1 MSAFD
6 KSKRGL
12 LEPAYILHSRDY
24 RDTSL
29 IIDVLTRDSGR
40 FSLVVRGGRSAK
52 SKVRGRLQPFTP
64 LLLGSTG
71 RGELKTATTIDFPG
85 VAWRLQG
92 QNLMLG
98 LYVNELLY
106 RLLEKFDPV
115 PEIYESYEHLLQ
127 ALQSAA
133 GGVSSIRLFE
143 LTLLGA
149 LGYGISFEYDASNGE
164 PVTEQLRYRFIA
176 QEGFRRTAADDQE
189 TFTGA
194 ELLSIAAGELEHVS
208 DAKLKQ
214 VTRSSLGV
222 LLGDKPLKSRSLFRS
237 NG

>member
-1 MSAFD
+1 MVVQV
-6 KSKRGL
+6 RV
-12 LEPAYILHSRDY
+12 HS
-24 RDTSL
+24 
-29 IIDVLTRDSGR
+29 
-40 FSLVVRGGRSAK
+40 
-52 SKVRGRLQPFTP
+52 
-64 LLLGSTG
+64 
-71 RGELKTATTIDFPG
+71 
-85 VAWRLQG
+85 
-92 QNLMLG
+92 
-98 LYVNELLY
+98 
-106 RLLEKFDPV
+106 
-115 PEIYESYEHLLQ
+115 LLQ